1 MSEVIVHNVFFKP
14 PLAIARLGGSST
26 PLDAFTWDSDKSIH
40 GANRTVIRP
49 NVTLK
54 VLADGSLRPYLP
66 NVIQFRD
73 GDLLRPVAPFFELWA
88 TVERKSGEY
97 RESPLNLALL
107 NDAGIWLDSVE
118 YTVTVGNRK
127 AQVRTRSAAC
137 AYIARINTM
146 GDDHE
151 RKPLDAFSPHN
162 AGQEPL
168 VFRDRPIR
176 LGELQVIRPIA
187 RQAMGVDLSVL
198 RVRFTPARGEVYGP
212 PTAIAGPASPLPPGE
227 ALQAVTLGGRLH
239 DIVPQQNRILNPKS
253 SWCGYVMDSFGQEDP
268 QPSDSYDGAN
278 VGENRSWG
286 VVDDSCDG
294 IIEVQVAIKGVRHVA
309 TARVLSSCPDY
320 APDRRPFNSLA
331 DDLADRDKGRVDIG
345 NSESELKEVQ
355 AELADL
361 FERVFETSSLM
372 NLDALR
378 DRAIKENLGEASPGD
393 YPKAPHIDEKS
404 MTAGDQPYADELAAD
419 SFPYPVPPP
428 SPSGPQPT
436 PLPYSDL
443 AHFRHG
449 PLCDEDTLIDFLSA
463 YADRVRDL
471 IRPPFG
477 RFAELAAPKKKH
489 NSARRFR
496 DPRVER
502 DGYHDMRMPPYMR
515 DSDQNALSITYRQY
529 HALMDLLD
537 RIATAPSKAAAS
549 KAAAKVKAA
558 LAAEPSERV
567 PPEVARAQRIAAN
580 ARLKR
585 EGPITRQIKEFTK
598 RREDS

>member
-1 MSEVIVHNVFFKP
+1 MSEVIVHNIFFKP
-14 PLAIARLGGSST
+14 PLAIARVGGSPT
-26 PLDAFTWDSDKSIH
+26 PLDAFVWDSDKSIH

-49 NVTLK
+49 SVTLK

-73 GDLLRPVAPFFELWA
+73 GELLRPVAPFFELWA
-88 TVERKSGEY
+88 TVERKGHGC
-97 RESPLNLALL
+97 REEPFNLALL
-107 NDAGIWLDSVE
+107 KDASIWLDSVE

-146 GDDHE
+146 GDDHA
-151 RKPLDAFSPHN
+151 RTPLNAFSPHN

-168 VFRDRPIR
+168 VFREHPIR
-176 LGELQVIRPIA
+176 LGEFQVIRPIA

-227 ALQAVTLGGRLH
+227 ALQPVTLGGRLH
-239 DIVPQQNRILNPKS
+239 DIVPELNRILNPKS
-253 SWCGYVMDSFGQEDP
+253 SWCEYIMDSLDQEDP

-309 TARVLSSCPDY
+309 AARVLSSCPDY

-331 DDLADRDKGRVDIG
+331 DDLVDRDKGRMDIG
-345 NSESELKEVQ
+345 NSAHDLKETQ
-355 AELADL
+355 AEVADL

-378 DRAIKENLGEASPGD
+378 DRAVKENLSGTSPSEF
-393 YPKAPHIDEKS
+393 PKAPHIDERS
-404 MTAGDQPYADELAAD
+404 MTAGDRPYADDLAAAL
-419 SFPYPVPPP
+419 FPYPAPPP
-428 SPSGPQPT
+428 LPSGPQPT

-449 PLCDEDTLIDFLSA
+449 PLCDEDTLIDFLNA
-463 YADRVRDL
+463 YAERVRDL

-477 RFAELAAPKKKH
+477 RFAELAAPKKRNK
-489 NSARRFR
+489 SARPFR
-496 DPRVER
+496 DPRDDR

-515 DSDQNALSITYRQY
+515 DSDQNSLSITYRQY

-537 RIATAPSKAAAS
+537 KITAPPSKAAV
-549 KAAAKVKAA
+549 KAAAKAKAA
-558 LAAEPSERV
+558 LGAERKAKKS
-567 PPEVARAQRIAAN
+567 PEQVRAQRIADS
-580 ARLKR
+580 ARLRR
-585 EGPITRQIKEFTK
+585 EGPITRQVEEFTK
-598 RREDS
+598 RRGDR

>member
-14 PLAIARLGGSST
+14 PLAIARVGGSST
-26 PLDAFTWDSDKSIH
+26 PLDAFVWDSDTSIH

-49 NVTLK
+49 DVTLK
-54 VLADGSLRPYLP
+54 VLPDASLRPYLP

-73 GDLLRPVAPFFELWA
+73 GDQLRPVAPFFELWA
-88 TVERKSGEY
+88 TVERNGGPCQEE
-97 RESPLNLALL
+97 RLNLSLL
-107 NDAGIWLDSVE
+107 QDVGIWLDSVE

-127 AQVRTRSAAC
+127 AQVRARSAAC
-137 AYIARINTM
+137 AYIARINAM
-146 GDDHE
+146 GDDHK

-162 AGQEPL
+162 AGEEPL
-168 VFRDRPIR
+168 VLRDHPIP
-176 LGELQVIRPIA
+176 LGEFQVIRPIA

-227 ALQAVTLGGRLH
+227 ALQPVTLGGRLH
-239 DIVPQQNRILNPKS
+239 DIVPKRNRILNPKS
-253 SWCGYVMDSFGQEDP
+253 RWCHYVMDEFGQEDP

-286 VVDDSCDG
+286 VVDDTCDG
-294 IIEVQVAIKGVRHVA
+294 IIEVQVAINGVRHVA
-309 TARVLSSCPDY
+309 TTRILSSCPDY

-331 DDLADRDKGRVDIG
+331 DDLSDRDKGRMVIRTSDD
-345 NSESELKEVQ
+345 LKEVQ
-355 AELADL
+355 AQIADL

-378 DRAIKENLGEASPGD
+378 DRAIKENLGWPVPSG
-393 YPKAPHIDEKS
+393 YPKLPHIDEKS
-404 MTAGDQPYADELAAD
+404 MTAADGPKYADELAANL
-419 SFPYPVPPP
+419 FPYPAPPPPP
-428 SPSGPQPT
+428 SGTQPT
-436 PLPYSDL
+436 PLPYADL

-449 PLCDEDTLIDFLSA
+449 PLCDEDTLVDFLSA

-477 RFAELAAPKKKH
+477 RFAELAAPKKK
-489 NSARRFR
+489 NKSARRFR
-496 DPRVER
+496 DPRVDR

-515 DSDQNALSITYRQY
+515 DSDQSSLSITYRQY

-537 RIATAPSKAAAS
+537 RIAVAAPKTAVK
-549 KAAAKVKAA
+549 AAKVRAA
-558 LAAEPSERV
+558 LAAA
-567 PPEVARAQRIAAN
+567 PPGKVTPEDARKQRIVAR

-585 EGPITRQIKEFTK
+585 EGPITRRVDDFTK
-598 RREDS
+598 RRDS

>member
-1 MSEVIVHNVFFKP
+1 MSEVIVHNIFFKP
-14 PLAIARLGGSST
+14 PLAIARVGGSPT
-26 PLDAFTWDSDKSIH
+26 PLDAFVWDSDKSIH

-49 NVTLK
+49 SVTLK

-73 GDLLRPVAPFFELWA
+73 GELLRPVAPFFELWA
-88 TVERKSGEY
+88 TVERKGHGCQE
-97 RESPLNLALL
+97 EPFNLALL
-107 NDAGIWLDSVE
+107 KDVSIWLDSVE

-146 GDDHE
+146 GDDHA
-151 RKPLDAFSPHN
+151 RKPLNAFSPHN

-168 VFRDRPIR
+168 VFREHPIR
-176 LGELQVIRPIA
+176 LGEFQVIRPIA

-212 PTAIAGPASPLPPGE
+212 PAAIAGPASPLPPGE
-227 ALQAVTLGGRLH
+227 ALQPVTLGGRLH
-239 DIVPQQNRILNPKS
+239 DIVPELNRILNPKS
-253 SWCGYVMDSFGQEDP
+253 SWCEYIMDSLDQEDP

-309 TARVLSSCPDY
+309 AARVLSSCPDY

-331 DDLADRDKGRVDIG
+331 DDLVDRDKGRMDIG
-345 NSESELKEVQ
+345 NSAHDLKETQ
-355 AELADL
+355 AEVADL

-378 DRAIKENLGEASPGD
+378 DRAVKENLSGTSPSEF
-393 YPKAPHIDEKS
+393 PKAPHIDERS
-404 MTAGDQPYADELAAD
+404 MTAGDRPYADDLAAAL
-419 SFPYPVPPP
+419 FPYPAPPP
-428 SPSGPQPT
+428 LPSGPQPT

-449 PLCDEDTLIDFLSA
+449 PLCDEDTLIDFLNA
-463 YADRVRDL
+463 YAERVRDL

-477 RFAELAAPKKKH
+477 RFAELAAPKKRNK
-489 NSARRFR
+489 SARPFR
-496 DPRVER
+496 DPRDDR

-515 DSDQNALSITYRQY
+515 DSDQNSLSITYRQY

-537 RIATAPSKAAAS
+537 KITAPPSKAAV
-549 KAAAKVKAA
+549 KAAAKAKAA
-558 LAAEPSERV
+558 LGAERKAKKS
-567 PPEVARAQRIAAN
+567 PEQVRAQRIADS
-580 ARLKR
+580 ARLRR
-585 EGPITRQIKEFTK
+585 EGPITRQVEEFTK
-598 RREDS
+598 RRGDR

>member
-14 PLAIARLGGSST
+14 PLAIARVGGSST
-26 PLDAFTWDSDKSIH
+26 PLDAFVWDSDTSIH

-49 NVTLK
+49 DVTLK
-54 VLADGSLRPYLP
+54 VLPDASLRPYLP

-73 GDLLRPVAPFFELWA
+73 GDQLRPVAPFFELWA
-88 TVERKSGEY
+88 TVERDGGPCQE
-97 RESPLNLALL
+97 EPLNLLL
-107 NDAGIWLDSVE
+107 LQTVGILPDSVE

-127 AQVRTRSAAC
+127 AQVRARSAAC
-137 AYIARINTM
+137 AYIARINAM
-146 GDDHE
+146 GNDHE

-168 VFRDRPIR
+168 VFRDDPIR
-176 LGELQVIRPIA
+176 LGEFQVIKPIA

-239 DIVPQQNRILNPKS
+239 DIVPKRNRILNPKS
-253 SWCGYVMDSFGQEDP
+253 RWCHYVMDEFGQEDP

-278 VGENRSWG
+278 VGKNRSWG
-286 VVDDSCDG
+286 VVDDTCDG
-294 IIEVQVAIKGVRHVA
+294 TIEVQVAIKGVRHVA
-309 TARVLSSCPDY
+309 AARVLSSCPDY
-320 APDRRPFNSLA
+320 APDRRPFNSFA
-331 DDLADRDKGRVDIG
+331 DDLADRDYGRMDIG
-345 NSESELKEVQ
+345 NTEDDLKETQ
-355 AELADL
+355 AEIADL
-361 FERVFETSSLM
+361 FERAFETSSLM

-378 DRAIKENLGEASPGD
+378 DRAIKENLSWPVRSG
-393 YPKAPHIDEKS
+393 YPKLPQIDEKS
-404 MTAGDQPYADELAAD
+404 MTAGDQPYADDLAANL
-419 SFPYPVPPP
+419 FPYPAAAPP
-428 SPSGPQPT
+428 PSGPQPT

-449 PLCDEDTLIDFLSA
+449 PLCDEDTLIDFLGA
-463 YADRVRDL
+463 YAERVRDL

-477 RFAELAAPKKKH
+477 RFAELAGPKRKNK
-489 NSARRFR
+489 SARPFR

-515 DSDQNALSITYRQY
+515 DSDQNSLSITYRQY

-537 RIATAPSKAAAS
+537 SITAPPSKAAL
-549 KAAAKVKAA
+549 KAAAKAKAA
-558 LAAEPSERV
+558 LAAAAPRGKMT
-567 PPEVARAQRIAAN
+567 PEE
-580 ARLKR
+580 KR
-585 EGPITRQIKEFTK
+585 TR
-598 RREDS
+598 R

>member
-1 MSEVIVHNVFFKP
+1 MSEVIVHNVFFRP
-14 PLAIARLGGSST
+14 PLAIARVGGSPT
-26 PLDAFTWDSDKSIH
+26 PLDAFVWDSDTSIH

-49 NVTLK
+49 DVTLK
-54 VLADGSLRPYLP
+54 VLPDASLRPYLP

-73 GDLLRPVAPFFELWA
+73 GDQLRPVAPFFELWV
-88 TVERKSGEY
+88 TVERDGGPCQE
-97 RESPLNLALL
+97 EPLNLLL
-107 NDAGIWLDSVE
+107 LQTVGILLDNVE

-137 AYIARINTM
+137 AYIARINAM
-146 GDDHE
+146 GNDHE

-162 AGQEPL
+162 ARQEPL
-168 VFRDRPIR
+168 VFRDDPIR
-176 LGELQVIRPIA
+176 LGEFQVIRPIA

-239 DIVPQQNRILNPKS
+239 DIVPKRNRILNPKS
-253 SWCGYVMDSFGQEDP
+253 RWCHYVMDEFGQEDP

-278 VGENRSWG
+278 VGKNRSWG
-286 VVDDSCDG
+286 VVDDTCDG
-294 IIEVQVAIKGVRHVA
+294 TIEVQVAINGFRHVA

-331 DDLADRDKGRVDIG
+331 DDLSDRDKGRVVIRTDDD
-345 NSESELKEVQ
+345 LKEVQ
-355 AELADL
+355 AEIADL

-378 DRAIKENLGEASPGD
+378 DRAIKENMSEAYPVDSP
-393 YPKAPHIDEKS
+393 PHIDEKS
-404 MTAGDQPYADELAAD
+404 MTAADGPKYADELAANL
-419 SFPYPVPPP
+419 FPYPAPPP
-428 SPSGPQPT
+428 PPSGPQPT
-436 PLPYSDL
+436 PLPYADL

-449 PLCDEDTLIDFLSA
+449 PLCDEDTLLDFLGA
-463 YADRVRDL
+463 YADRVREL

-477 RFAELAAPKKKH
+477 RFAELAGPKRKSK
-489 NSARRFR
+489 SARRFR
-496 DPRVER
+496 DPRDAE

-515 DSDQNALSITYRQY
+515 DSDQNSLSITYRQY
-529 HALMDLLD
+529 HALMDLID
-537 RIATAPSKAAAS
+537 RIAAAPPKTALK
-549 KAAAKVKAA
+549 AAKVRAA
-558 LAAEPSERV
+558 PPAAAPGDLT
-567 PPEVARAQRIAAN
+567 PEDVRKQRIAVR

-585 EGPITRQIKEFTK
+585 EGPITRRVDEFTK
-598 RREDS
+598 RRDER